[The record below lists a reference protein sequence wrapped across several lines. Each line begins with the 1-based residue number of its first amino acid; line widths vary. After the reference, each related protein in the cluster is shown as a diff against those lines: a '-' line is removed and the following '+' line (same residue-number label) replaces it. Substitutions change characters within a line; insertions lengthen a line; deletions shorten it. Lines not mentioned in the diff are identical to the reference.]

1 MVVDVQPLARCFFA
15 KQLSTGRPSA
25 FQLAKIE
32 GRCLAKAADEAYREE
47 QASRQDRQEVEKSE
61 ETAQP
66 ATDPVQAV
74 RLANV
79 AGLCLAH
86 AAD

>member
-1 MVVDVQPLARCFFA
+1 MHRRSAVRQLEDLSLVAEPTYATGGLCMVDVLQPLARCFFA

-25 FQLAKIE
+25 FRLAKIE
-32 GRCLAKAADEAYREE
+32 
-47 QASRQDRQEVEKSE
+47 
-61 ETAQP
+61 
-66 ATDPVQAV
+66 VQAV

-79 AGLCLAH
+79 VGLCLAV